1 MALGADAALPDATAA
16 VRKLVRQVG
25 PVPSNRRN
33 GTLVLAQLRRAQGS
47 RASYV
52 VAARDHSHTFY
63 ALITL
68 RQQYARWVVG
78 QLTRPGF
85 IGPVGTDLPL
95 LARLRAA
102 HPRPPGRRHR
112 HRPAHRRRPTP
123 ARGFLQGYL
132 P

>member
-16 VRKLVRQVG
+16 VRKLAQQEG

-47 RASYV
+47 CASYV
-52 VAARDHSHTFY
+52 VAAQDQAHTFY

-68 RQQYARWVVG
+68 RQQYARWVVV
-78 QLTRPGF
+78 QLTPPA
-85 IGPVGTDLPL
+85 GPP
-95 LARLRAA
+95 APAPPRASA
-102 HPRPPGRRHR
+102 T
-112 HRPAHRRRPTP
+112 ADTA
-123 ARGFLQGYL
+123 ARGFLHGYL